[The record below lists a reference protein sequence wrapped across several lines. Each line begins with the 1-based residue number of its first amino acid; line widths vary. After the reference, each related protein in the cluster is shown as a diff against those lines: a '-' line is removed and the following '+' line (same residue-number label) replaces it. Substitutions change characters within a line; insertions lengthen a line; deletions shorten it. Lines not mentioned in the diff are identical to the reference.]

1 MDSKNTFIVKDY
13 IVDRKRIGKGSFSTI
28 YKCYHNQTNKV
39 YALKEIVIDRKKN
52 VNVKREFEIM
62 RKLNHKHIVKI
73 HDVIVDTQLN
83 NIYFIM
89 DYYENGD
96 LSSFLNKSPLKEK
109 FARKYMKQLSEGLYY
124 LLENN
129 IIHRDLKP
137 QNILLSDNFEIKITD
152 FGFAT
157 YYNENTVINT
167 LCGSPMYMAP
177 EIITRNGYDH
187 KSDLWSV
194 GIILYE
200 MLHGYTPFN
209 VSNFLDLI
217 KEIKKSNIEIHAKIS
232 PECIDLVNRLCKTN
246 PIERIEWKD
255 FFNHI
260 WFQNDEILI
269 EENNLLDIDFNS
281 SLPSISLI
289 KNNQQFCSF
298 IHKSVAETETAE
310 ENLEFK
316 FLADTSLKDSTDD
329 DYVSAESNNDSSDE
343 ESEYETENNNEK
355 KERFKN
361 SLELSN
367 INGFVNVAR
376 PIEIINAKKQNE
388 FVLINEYN
396 LNTTSLPLRKKTLTD
411 SFRDYLYSSIKIL
424 KDSYHYISNNSV

>member
-1 MDSKNTFIVKDY
+1 
-13 IVDRKRIGKGSFSTI
+13 
-28 YKCYHNQTNKV
+28 
-39 YALKEIVIDRKKN
+39 
-52 VNVKREFEIM
+52 
-62 RKLNHKHIVKI
+62 
-73 HDVIVDTQLN
+73 
-83 NIYFIM
+83 
-89 DYYENGD
+89 
-96 LSSFLNKSPLKEK
+96 
-109 FARKYMKQLSEGLYY
+109 
-124 LLENN
+124 
-129 IIHRDLKP
+129 
-137 QNILLSDNFEIKITD
+137 
-152 FGFAT
+152 
-157 YYNENTVINT
+157 
-167 LCGSPMYMAP
+167 
-177 EIITRNGYDH
+177 
-187 KSDLWSV
+187 
-194 GIILYE
+194 

-232 PECIDLVNRLCKTN
+232 LECIDLINRLCKTN

-255 FFNHI
+255 FFNHA

-298 IHKSVAETETAE
+298 IHKSVAETESAE
-310 ENLEFK
+310 ENLEFN
-316 FLADTSLKDSTDD
+316 FLADTSLTNSTDD

-343 ESEYETENNNEK
+343 ESENDNQQQH
-355 KERFKN
+355 RFKN
-361 SLELSN
+361 SLEQSN